1 LRVLG
6 LDIGDR
12 RTGVALSDETGLLAS
27 SLPALV
33 SDGSTDMLQSIIN
46 LVNETGAS
54 EIVVGM
60 PISLSGDRGKQAKK
74 VDGILSILR
83 DQITIPIKTFD
94 ERYTTKDAE
103 RILKLI
109 GAKPSRNRGRTDS
122 VAAAII
128 LQAYLDSKKIE

>member
-1 LRVLG
+1 MRVLG

-27 SLPALV
+27 SLPGLG

-74 VDGILSILR
+74 V
-83 DQITIPIKTFD
+83 
-94 ERYTTKDAE
+94 
-103 RILKLI
+103 
-109 GAKPSRNRGRTDS
+109 
-122 VAAAII
+122 V
-128 LQAYLDSKKIE
+128 

>member
-1 LRVLG
+1 MRVLG

-33 SDGSTDMLQSIIN
+33 SDGSTDMIQSIIN

-54 EIVVGM
+54 EVVVGM
-60 PISLSGDRGKQAKK
+60 PISFSGERGKQAKQ
-74 VDGILSILR
+74 VDGLLSILR
-83 DQITIPIKTFD
+83 DQITIPIKTLD

-109 GAKPSRNRGRTDS
+109 GAKPSRNRARTDS